1 MKRLVGYLLVILFT
15 LSVSA
20 PLAHSAVTPGSKC
33 SKTGVKQV
41 FRGKTYT
48 CIKLGKKLYW
58 NNGVVVKVTS
68 LPSPTVTVIAIPSPA
83 PTVTVTAIPSP
94 APTVTVTATPSPA
107 PTVTVT
113 ATPSPTVTVIA
124 TPSPAPTVTSLCPVT
139 LKNPLPYASKR
150 FALVGLFFSKD
161 SLGYLVGTF
170 KIRNDNVSSWKSI
183 SFSLIVQDSSNQSNI
198 FSVNFIPN
206 VIPYLGTEL
215 LPGEWMPGQTRTFI
229 VPAKTF
235 LNCSTAF
242 VYSSGSFV

>member
-1 MKRLVGYLLVILFT
+1 M
-15 LSVSA
+15 SA

-68 LPSPTVTVIAIPSPA
+68 L
-83 PTVTVTAIPSP
+83 
-94 APTVTVTATPSPA
+94 
-107 PTVTVT
+107 
-113 ATPSPTVTVIA
+113 PSPTVTVIA

>member
-1 MKRLVGYLLVILFT
+1 MKRILVGALTSALLLLFFP
-15 LSVSA
+15 SA
-20 PLAHSAVTPGSKC
+20 SIAAVTPGTKC
-33 SKTGVKQV
+33 AKAGVKQV
-41 FRGKTYT
+41 DKGKTYT

-68 LPSPTVTVIAIPSPA
+68 LP
-83 PTVTVTAIPSP
+83 

-113 ATPSPTVTVIA
+113 AQPSPAPTVTVTA
-124 TPSPAPTVTSLCPVT
+124 RPSPAPTVTVTAQPSPAPTVTSLCPVT
-139 LKNPLPYASKR
+139 LRDPLPYASKR
-150 FALVGLFFSKD
+150 FALVGLSFSKD
-161 SLGYLVGTF
+161 SLGYPVGTF

-183 SFSLIVQDSSNQSNI
+183 SFGLIVQDSSNQADI

-206 VIPYLGTEL
+206 VIGYLGTEL
-215 LPGEWMPGQTRTFI
+215 LPGEWMPGETRTFI

-242 VYSSGSFV
+242 VFSSGSFV

>member
-68 LPSPTVTVIAIPSPA
+68 LPSPTVTVIATPSPA

-94 APTVTVTATPSPA
+94 APTVTVTATPSPTLKSLSIKIVVSSQGSIYWG
-107 PTVTVT
+107 PLPFTCSNP
-113 ATPSPTVTVIA
+113 PSPSYGTIFNLGWNTVSLKIYDGYGRLVGVPDF
-124 TPSPAPTVTSLCPVT
+124 TPRVT
-139 LKNPLPYASKR
+139 LEEGGGCSISYQYSNLSLESGPLVVKTGLYAEWNISEKNWISGSIILSGDTVR
-150 FALVGLFFSKD
+150 F
-161 SLGYLVGTF
+161 
-170 KIRNDNVSSWKSI
+170 SSW
-183 SFSLIVQDSSNQSNI
+183 
-198 FSVNFIPN
+198 
-206 VIPYLGTEL
+206 
-215 LPGEWMPGQTRTFI
+215 
-229 VPAKTF
+229 
-235 LNCSTAF
+235 
-242 VYSSGSFV
+242 